1 MISCLLQKRHVGGLR
16 MHSMAHWV
24 LRFTECASLL
34 SSLHS
39 YSSYT
44 VAFKSELHLCIDN
57 DFLSA
62 VGIKQRGLI
71 AVSYGFSDVSMETV

>member
-1 MISCLLQKRHVGGLR
+1 MISCLIQKCHVGGSECIPWPL
-16 MHSMAHWV
+16 
-24 LRFTECASLL
+24 LGFTECAILPKF
-34 SSLHS
+34 LHS

-62 VGIKQRGLI
+62 VRMK
-71 AVSYGFSDVSMETV
+71 

>member
-1 MISCLLQKRHVGGLR
+1 MC
-16 MHSMAHWV
+16 SMAHWV
-24 LRFTECASLL
+24 LGFTECSSLL
-34 SSLHS
+34 NLLHS

-62 VGIKQRGLI
+62 VGITQRGLI
-71 AVSYGFSDVSMETV
+71 AVS